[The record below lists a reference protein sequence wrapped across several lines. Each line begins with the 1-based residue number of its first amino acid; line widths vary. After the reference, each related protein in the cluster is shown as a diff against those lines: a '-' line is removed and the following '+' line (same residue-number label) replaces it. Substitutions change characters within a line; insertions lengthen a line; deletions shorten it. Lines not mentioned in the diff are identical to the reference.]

1 VDFGGVDFSGS
12 PFYRRASF
20 KYRPFAGGA
29 LDAQSCFLYN
39 PQNPDQ
45 AVKSYKY
52 LKFNLA

>member
-39 PQNPDQ
+39 PQHPDQ